1 MYAVAPYVRLRNLF
15 QYYLTGDT
23 SNPICK
29 LKLGRLASYK
39 FEKRTLCLF
48 SFCLFFELAV
58 AFNLL
63 TLTFLLDDF

>member
-15 QYYLTGDT
+15 QCYLTGDT
-23 SNPICK
+23 TNPIC
-29 LKLGRLASYK
+29 KLGRLASYK

-48 SFCLFFELAV
+48 SFCLFLELAV